1 MARLADFGVEVALPN
16 GIAWAQYK
24 GSGWVVPA
32 NNVDLDTT
40 PQGLPALRLSFI
52 RGALPFQPPDPTAR
66 LDCTAICS
74 VDTAAAVTV
83 LRQTYPQATAMPL
96 WPDRSQITMGDI
108 LLSPDS
114 GDQLSLN
121 GTRKARIIRELGWD
135 GGQAVAALLR
145 AGTNPLRF
153 SGAAAFYGI
162 SPRVA
167 ASVQV
172 TSQTLRDLAAL
183 LPNDAATWEEINRA
197 LRSHLPS
204 LGIAE
209 TQAMDLRQQTALCAT
224 LTDRIF
230 DLCSTHVA
238 HNTSG
243 HPMARLMRSLDA
255 AYVWDLSKPYK
266 TQRWIDLAPTNT
278 SNLDTFLAMGRG
290 EALITDRTIASFPKG
305 QHALTIYSTF
315 DADTTDT
322 GMIAASNG
330 SVELNLR
337 LALGENLSYQLST
350 FAVGQTGGQMW
361 QKHVP
366 PQARNDYL
374 VALGPADFGF
384 EIFEITVARDIL
396 AVANLTLDFDTSTP
410 LSQPIGLTSESQFI
424 IAPVDAAEQTC
435 TITARQ
441 ISGDGYVVLNMG
453 PLASFDIATSAFA
466 NHGQQSVRIIQPTDN
481 ENTIGLEVKPIGAE
495 DEDITTLAFNDRTPE
510 RTYVY
515 TSNSLFEP
523 GFVYRLMGQS
533 NWLSHTDQTVALH
546 LDTDLLSG

>member
-315 DADTTDT
+315 DADTFGLHALGVTAQAAANPPDRPSASTDT

-384 EIFEITVARDIL
+384 EIFEITVAR
-396 AVANLTLDFDTSTP
+396 
-410 LSQPIGLTSESQFI
+410 
-424 IAPVDAAEQTC
+424 